1 MMYEIERQE
10 KIVEIL
16 REKKSCSVSEL
27 ARLLCFSEATVR
39 RDLNALDR
47 AMKVRKT
54 FGGAVIR
61 EHYSA
66 EVPMDIRSRENAAV
80 KDMLGRT
87 AAELIEEH
95 MTVFLDASTTVEC
108 VLPYIADRTGLT
120 VVTNHPD
127 IPSRLAGTGIAVY
140 STGGKLL
147 HHSHAYVGEFARKMI
162 RLINVDLALFSVR
175 GLGAD
180 GKMTT
185 SSTDDD
191 IHETMMES
199 AAKTCLMIDSTKFGK
214 TFAFSVGNIKNVDT
228 VITDKPLPE
237 GVIHHNVVIAK

>member
-1 MMYEIERQE
+1 MYEIERQE

-87 AAELIEEH
+87 AAELIEDH

-108 VLPYIADRTGLT
+108 VLPYISHRTGLT
-120 VVTNHPD
+120 IVTNHPD
-127 IPSRLAGTGIAVY
+127 IPSRLMGTDVAVY
-140 STGGKLL
+140 STGGRFL
-147 HHSHAYVGEFARKMI
+147 HHSNAYVGEFARNMI
-162 RLINVDLALFSVR
+162 RGINADLMLFSAR
-175 GLGAD
+175 GLSLD
-180 GKMTT
+180 GKLTV
-185 SSTDDD
+185 SSTEED
-191 IHETMMES
+191 IHRAMIENAS
-199 AAKTCLMIDSTKFGK
+199 RTCLLIDSSKVGK
-214 TFAFSVGNIKNVDT
+214 RFPFTFASLSEIDVVVTDT
-228 VITDKPLPE
+228 PLPSE
-237 GVIHHNVVIAK
+237 IAHDHTMIAK